1 MGETYSTFNQSNNW
15 EQGADSEQDDWM
27 PGHGAGHAGASRPV
41 RRGILI
47 NSTGLPPYGT
57 PNFRGVTKTREG
69 KGKAIRPNRLK
80 GSVNKPTP
88 RGGCGYDKSKPLK
101 SATSNKYHKA
111 VFPGMR
117 VPVYMRKRSKRDRCG
132 YRSEGG
138 VIQSSQPEYVPVMS
152 VQCPMPGGTA
162 VTMTTDPVQKVSW
175 GPITRIEASEEA
187 RELINHWREALKDAK
202 KTKDKGKVKNESD
215 DDETD
220 KPVKTRGAK
229 KGNNAATVVVGIE
242 PDEGSKYQDQEDISI
257 NNDLTPATTSQ
268 ADTEATTDTHPPRRF
283 LKPPPPTPPDTIFHK
298 THSQLVAAAL
308 SMPTLPTLHRISDP
322 QLVEQYRLQHAMD
335 RETFEKETRAI
346 KKGLVDAKV
355 ARGGKPRLL
364 KNEYTVELAS
374 REDAETAEKW
384 ARDQGRSFGI
394 VDMRS
399 RANSA
404 LAISGPGVSPGEL
417 GLKMMGGE
425 MEASESASAAS
436 AMKEHAGPDRIE
448 EALEQQFPSL
458 HRTEHP
464 ATSASAEQ
472 LSAVGPEDE
481 ILTAEARRKENK
493 SSTHPKTGTYPQ
505 LKDKPTLRNVK
516 SQLSR
521 LNLSEHVSKIT
532 TYGSV
537 RHQHSV
543 KREASDH
550 GEKRTVKTWIE
561 ITEVYEVPAP
571 KVLTIK
577 DVVAAVEEE
586 SEGRDSE
593 GEDWQGESNEEESD
607 DSDESENYTAQKK
620 DKGKR
625 VKKREK
631 LIAKSNVKAK
641 LSAASESDEE
651 GYASDTDFDSS
662 SSSTTSDFDSASGHG
677 SVHGSREE
685 FHDPDETETEA
696 LFRSLSRFGEVNV
709 ETIAQVSSDLRA
721 LMAGLRMDGML
732 NMRED

>member
-15 EQGADSEQDDWM
+15 EQGTDSEQDDRM
-27 PGHGAGHAGASRPV
+27 PAHSAGHAGATRPV
-41 RRGILI
+41 RRRILI
-47 NSTGLPPYGT
+47 NSTGLPPYDT

-69 KGKAIRPNRLK
+69 KAKAVRPNRLE
-80 GSVNKPTP
+80 GSVSKPTP
-88 RGGCGYDKSKPLK
+88 RGGRGYGKSKPLK
-101 SATSNKYHKA
+101 YATSNKYHKA

-117 VPVYMRKRSKRDRCG
+117 VPVYMRKRSKRDRYG
-132 YRSEGG
+132 YRSESG
-138 VIQSSQPEYVPVMS
+138 VIQSRRPEYVPVMS

-202 KTKDKGKVKNESD
+202 KTKEKGKVKDGSD

-220 KPVKTRGAK
+220 KPAKARGAK
-229 KGNNAATVVVGIE
+229 GRDNAAIVAGTK
-242 PDEGSKYQDQEDISI
+242 PDERSKCQDQEDISI

-268 ADTEATTDTHPPRRF
+268 ADTEATTDTRPPRRF

-335 RETFEKETRAI
+335 RDTFEKETRAI

-394 VDMRS
+394 VEMRS

-404 LAISGPGVSPGEL
+404 LATGGPGVSPGEL

-425 MEASESASAAS
+425 METSESASAVS
-436 AMKEHAGPDRIE
+436 AMKEREGRDRTE
-448 EALEQQFPSL
+448 DESEQQFPNL
-458 HRTEHP
+458 HRAEHP
-464 ATSASAEQ
+464 ATTPSAEQ

-481 ILTAEARRKENK
+481 TLTAEARRKQNK
-493 SSTHPKTGTYPQ
+493 SSTHTKTGTCPQ
-505 LKDKPTLRNVK
+505 LKYKPALRDVK

-571 KVLTIK
+571 KALTIK

-586 SEGRDSE
+586 AEGHDSE
-593 GEDWQGESNEEESD
+593 GEGWQGESNEEESD
-607 DSDESENYTAQKK
+607 DSDESENYTAKKK

-625 VKKREK
+625 VKKRGK
-631 LIAKSNVKAK
+631 LIAKSKVKAK
-641 LSAASESDEE
+641 LSTASESDEE

-662 SSSTTSDFDSASGHG
+662 SSSTISEFDSASDHG
-677 SVHGSREE
+677 GAPGFREE

-696 LFRSLSRFGEVNV
+696 LFRSLSRFGEVNA
-709 ETIAQVSSDLRA
+709 ESIAQVSSDLRA
-721 LMAGLRMDGML
+721 LMAGLRTDGML
-732 NMRED
+732 STRED